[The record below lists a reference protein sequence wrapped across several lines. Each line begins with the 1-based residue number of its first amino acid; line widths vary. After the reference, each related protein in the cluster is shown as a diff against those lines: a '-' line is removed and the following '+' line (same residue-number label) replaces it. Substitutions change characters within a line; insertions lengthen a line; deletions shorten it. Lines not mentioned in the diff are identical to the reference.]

1 MQIAFDDQEL
11 SAIGDPGLMP
21 RFARGI
27 VNAKA
32 LAFAAVDALVVLV
45 NNAAFENATDPDAG
59 VFCGRDDVE
68 GVPIPIQKSN
78 SRYLEA
84 PQGADV
90 FDLAPREIRESG
102 ISLAMKTTKREQAE
116 FYLLNVGVHYLDR
129 ISEEFLLLVAVSRVA
144 PRE

>member
-1 MQIAFDDQEL
+1 MRPTRTLASFVDEMT
-11 SAIGDPGLMP
+11 S
-21 RFARGI
+21 
-27 VNAKA
+27 KA
-32 LAFAAVDALVVLV
+32 SQS
-45 NNAAFENATDPDAG
+45 
-59 VFCGRDDVE
+59 
-68 GVPIPIQKSN
+68 PIQKSN